1 MRVISLSTI
10 PSRFEEIGPTLETLL
25 TQTGHIDEVRLYVP
39 QVYRR
44 FPDYDGS
51 VPKVPTGIS
60 IFRPDHDL
68 GPASKILFAA
78 KDLRD
83 TDAQILFCDDDQIY
97 GADWAEKLFEEQA
110 KRPNECVALFGKL
123 LSPEAGRTTCGREGA
138 TRRNSNFDWQYR
150 VAKVRHQL
158 SRLGG
163 SPLLAPSRRRIG
175 KSGYADILLGY
186 GGVVVRPQFF
196 DERSY
201 TIPPVLWS
209 VDDFWLSGMLARN
222 DVPIWLPA
230 DFFAPLGSDAGNIE
244 SLFSATIDN
253 ADRTAANAACV
264 RYMQETFGVW
274 Q

>member
-97 GADWAEKLFEEQA
+97 GADWAEQLFEEQA

-123 LSPEAGRTTCGREGA
+123 LSPETGRTTCGREGA

-150 VAKVRHQL
+150 VAKLRHQL

-163 SPLLAPSRRRIG
+163 SPQLAPSRRRIG

-186 GGVVVRPQFF
+186 GGVVVRPRFF
-196 DERSY
+196 DEQSY

-222 DVPIWLPA
+222 GVPIWLPA
-230 DFFAPLGSDAGNIE
+230 DFFAPLGSSASDIE

-253 ADRTAANAACV
+253 ADRKAANAACV